1 MQGDD
6 STPTILREGPLT
18 VALKSAHH
26 DGAETEV
33 QQEERASSFDHASDA
48 ETTRLVGVCRYRNA
62 CFLLYH
68 LASVGHRLTQ
78 EAARRQRRFKARATV
93 GWQDAIVEEVNHAM
107 GLSPGGSCARK
118 AAAVIPHT

>member
-1 MQGDD
+1 MGGCFSHDRQGPRCADLCSCSHKPPVQGDD

-62 CFLLYH
+62 FFCCIIWH
-68 LASVGHRLTQ
+68 LS
-78 EAARRQRRFKARATV
+78 
-93 GWQDAIVEEVNHAM
+93 DIV
-107 GLSPGGSCARK
+107 
-118 AAAVIPHT
+118 